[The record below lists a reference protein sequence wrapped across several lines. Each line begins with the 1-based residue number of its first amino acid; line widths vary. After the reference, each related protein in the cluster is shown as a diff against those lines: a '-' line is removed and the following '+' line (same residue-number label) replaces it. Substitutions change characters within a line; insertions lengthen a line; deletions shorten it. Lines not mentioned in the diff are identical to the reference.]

1 MLRRDL
7 RCLVSAVATPPRLIR
22 ESPTKASID
31 RTDWWRSRS
40 WAQASSAWQETD
52 LVVDCGSGGGGR
64 LLRKR
69 VLGWAAA
76 AIGLLAL
83 VAAPPALGLDLP
95 VSLISFLWIVTLSV
109 ILGIAGSRSATAA
122 A

>member
-1 MLRRDL
+1 
-7 RCLVSAVATPPRLIR
+7 
-22 ESPTKASID
+22 
-31 RTDWWRSRS
+31 
-40 WAQASSAWQETD
+40 
-52 LVVDCGSGGGGR
+52 
-64 LLRKR
+64 

-95 VSLISFLWIVTLSV
+95 VSLISFLWIVALSV